1 MEFEKTTGTFPSS
14 DGSCDVAY
22 YVYKPVG
29 LNPKAVLQI
38 SHGMC
43 EYIERY
49 EHEGFVADMTARG
62 YVVCGCDHLG
72 HGKTAPNEAELGY
85 FTEYQTLA
93 DNQKLLYELMRKTY
107 RRLPYILFGH
117 SMGSF
122 VARDYIV
129 RYGSTLDGVVLC
141 GTSGTSKQ
149 PVGFGL
155 FMTSLLE
162 KLRGGHHRSRFVER
176 LANMRRNDSWK
187 DEKDSVSWLSDNK
200 ESRERYRSDPFCSFI
215 FTVHAYN
222 RLMRMLKYIT
232 SDEWYEAVPKSLPVF
247 IMSGALDPIGEK
259 GEGVREVF
267 DKLNDMELSELR
279 LEIYENGRHELL
291 NCSIRDNVIADLDSW
306 ADSVIEGV
314 REKNML
320 GAEVFRRFMK

>member
-1 MEFEKTTGTFPSS
+1 MEFTKKTGTFPSA
-14 DGSCDVAY
+14 DESCDVAY
-22 YVYKPVG
+22 YVYTPVG
-29 LNPKAVLQI
+29 LNPKAVLQV

-49 EHEGFVADMTARG
+49 EREGFVADMTARG

-72 HGKTAPNEAELGY
+72 HGRTAPSEAELGY
-85 FTEYQTLA
+85 FAEYQTLA

-129 RYGSTLDGVVLC
+129 RYGSTIDGVVLC

-149 PVGFGL
+149 PMGFGL
-155 FMTSLLE
+155 FFTGLLE
-162 KLRGGHHRSRFVER
+162 KLRGSRHRSRFVER

-187 DEKDSVSWLSDNK
+187 AEKDSLSWLCDSK
-200 ESRERYRSDPFCSFI
+200 ERRERYHDDPFCSFI

-222 RLMRMLKYIT
+222 RLMRMLKYVT

-259 GEGVREVF
+259 GEGVREVY
-267 DKLNDMELSELR
+267 DKLNDMELSELK

-291 NCSIRDNVIADLDSW
+291 NCSIRDKVIADLDSW
-306 ADSVIEGV
+306 ADSVIDGV
-314 REKNML
+314 REMNTL
-320 GAEVFRRFMK
+320 GADVFRRFF